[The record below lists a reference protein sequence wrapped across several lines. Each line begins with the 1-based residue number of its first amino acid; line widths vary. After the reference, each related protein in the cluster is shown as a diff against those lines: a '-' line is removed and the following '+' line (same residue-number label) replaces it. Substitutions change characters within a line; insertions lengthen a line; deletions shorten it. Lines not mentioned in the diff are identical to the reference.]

1 MRLAVSAW
9 AIRNPIPVTVLFI
22 ALTIAG
28 IAAYLGLPIK
38 QFPDTS
44 FPTVQITVTQNGAAP
59 SELETQVTRLAE
71 DAVASIPGVN
81 HVVSTVTLG
90 QSQIR
95 VEFEIG
101 EDEQKATDE
110 VRTAID
116 RIRADFPRTIDEPII
131 ERIEADALPI
141 LTYAVAAPSM
151 SPSELSWF
159 IDDTVASRLQ
169 AVEGVSR
176 VTRVGGVNRE
186 INVILRPERLAAY
199 GLTAAAVN
207 NALLGFVSDSPGGR
221 AEVGGTEQTVR
232 VLGAAADADA
242 LRRFTVPTGG
252 GRYVRLSDLADIG
265 DGSGETRS
273 FARLDGRP
281 VVGFELTKTKP
292 ASDIRVEDAVTAEIA
307 KLARERR
314 DVRYTQIVSTVG
326 DTRASFSSTVHVLV
340 EGMVLA
346 ALVVWVFLRAWRST
360 VIAAVAMP
368 ISLVPTFAVMTAM
381 GFTLNLITLLAL
393 TLVIGILV
401 DDAIVEIENIEKR
414 IERGESPYEAS
425 LHGADQIGLAVVA
438 TTMAIVVVFLPVSLM
453 GGIAGQYFREFGLTV
468 AVAVL
473 FSLLVARLL
482 TPLMCAY
489 LLSPAKH
496 PQERKPFE
504 GLYRDTLEWALSHPK
519 LSVLFALLFF
529 AGSIG
534 LASLLPT
541 GFTPASNPTSIV
553 LDIQAP
559 PGTTRGEMERSVARL
574 TRLMRAQPDVRLVF
588 ARAGGQ
594 DFTTGTAT
602 VVFREDRA
610 STATEFRDRIRPLLK
625 GLPDVRVTTYGENGT
640 LADVEIN
647 LAGRDGAALSAAAER
662 LQRDMRTLPAIGN
675 VRPAT
680 PPSGPELVIRP
691 KVAEAARL
699 GVTSDDLATIA
710 RVATIG
716 DIDANVAKISA
727 GERRIPVRAQLR
739 DGARS
744 DLATLAGLQV
754 PTAGGGT
761 TRLGAVADLSFEA
774 GPSRIER
781 FDRERRE
788 TIRADLRGGA
798 TLGQALDAVNRLP
811 TLKVPPAGVRQAQY
825 GDAEAFADLFGG
837 FVTAMLA
844 GVGLIFGVLVLLFRS
859 FFKPVT
865 ILTALPLSVGGAF
878 AALLLVDLDLT
889 LPAMIGFL
897 MLLGLA
903 AKNSIL
909 LVEFAIEREREG
921 MSQHDALIE
930 ACRERARPIVMT
942 TVAMAAGMLPTAI
955 GYGEGAEFRQPM
967 AVGVIGGLISS
978 TLLSLVLVPVVYEFV
993 DNLETWLAPRLG
1005 RLITKPPKDAGSI
1018 VPEAEREA
1026 VGTPGAA
1033 TA

>member
-1 MRLAVSAW
+1 MKLAISAW
-9 AIRNPIPVTVLFI
+9 AIRNPIPVAVLFI

-28 IAAYLGLPIK
+28 IAAYLALPIK

-81 HVVSTVTLG
+81 HVISTVTLG
-90 QSQIR
+90 QSVTR

-101 EDEQKATDE
+101 EDEQRATDE

-141 LTYAVAAPSM
+141 MTYAVAAPGLSDE
-151 SPSELSWF
+151 ELSWF

-169 AVEGVSR
+169 AVPGVSR
-176 VTRVGGVNRE
+176 VTRVGGVDRE
-186 INVILRPERLAAY
+186 VNVTLRPERLAANN
-199 GLTAAAVN
+199 LTAPAVSE
-207 NALLGFVSDSPGGR
+207 ALRAFVADNPGGR
-221 AEVGGTEQTVR
+221 AEIGGSEQTVR
-232 VLGAAADADA
+232 VLGSAGDVEA
-242 LRRFTVPTGG
+242 LRRFSIPTGS
-252 GRYVRLSDLADIG
+252 GRYIRLADVADIG
-265 DGSGETRS
+265 DGASESRS
-273 FARLDGRP
+273 FARLNGRP
-281 VVGFELTKTKP
+281 VVGFEITKTKP
-292 ASDIRVEDAVTAEIA
+292 ASDIRVEDAVKAEIA
-307 KLARERR
+307 KLAAERR
-314 DVRYTQIVSTVG
+314 DVRYTEIVSTVG
-326 DTRASFSSTVHVLV
+326 DTRASFSSTVHVLI

-346 ALVVWVFLRAWRST
+346 AVVVWIFLRVWRST

-368 ISLVPTFAVMTAM
+368 ISLIPTFAVMSAM
-381 GFTLNLITLLAL
+381 GFTLNLVTLLGL

-438 TTMAIVVVFLPVSLM
+438 TTMAIVVVFLPVSMM
-453 GGIAGQYFREFGLTV
+453 GGMAGQYFSEFGLTV

-482 TPLMCAY
+482 TPLMAAY
-489 LLSPAKH
+489 FLTPAKH
-496 PQERKPFE
+496 PHERKPFK
-504 GLYRDTLEWALSHPK
+504 GFYRNALEWALAHKWVS
-519 LSVLFALLFF
+519 LILGLLFF

-534 LASLLPT
+534 LASQLPT
-541 GFTPASNPTSIV
+541 GFVPAANPTSLV
-553 LDIQAP
+553 FDIQAP
-559 PGTTRGEMERSVARL
+559 PGTSRAQMDRVVADL
-574 TRLMRAQPDVRLVF
+574 TRTLQRQPEVRLVF

-594 DFTTGTAT
+594 DFTSGTAT
-602 VVFREDRA
+602 AVFHEERETTTSEFRNRIRA
-610 STATEFRDRIRPLLK
+610 SLRDIT
-625 GLPDVRVTTYGENGT
+625 GARVTTYGEGGT
-640 LADVEIN
+640 PADVEVN
-647 LAGRDGAALSAAAER
+647 LVGRDGEALTRATER
-662 LQRDMRTLPAIGN
+662 LQREMRGIPILANVRPVTLPA
-675 VRPAT
+675 
-680 PPSGPELVIRP
+680 GPELIIRP
-691 KVAEAARL
+691 RIDEAARL
-699 GVTSDDLATIA
+699 GVTADDIATIA

-716 DIDANVAKISA
+716 DIDANVAKLSA
-727 GERRIPVRAQLR
+727 GERRIPIRAQLP
-739 DGARS
+739 DEARE
-744 DLATLAGLQV
+744 DLSTLAELEV
-754 PTAGGGT
+754 PTASGGT

-774 GPSRIER
+774 GPARIER

-788 TIRADLRGGA
+788 TVRADLRDGA
-798 TLGQALDAVNRLP
+798 TLGQALNEVGDLP
-811 TLKVPPAGVRQAQY
+811 ALQNLPAGVRQASY
-825 GDAEAFADLFGG
+825 GDAEAFGDLFGG
-837 FVTAMLA
+837 FIGAMLA
-844 GVGLIFGVLVLLFRS
+844 GIGLIYGVLVLLFKS
-859 FFKPVT
+859 FFKPIT
-865 ILTALPLSVGGAF
+865 ILSALPLSVGGAF
-878 AALLLVDLDLT
+878 AALLIFDLALT
-889 LPAMIGFL
+889 LPAMIGLL
-897 MLLGLA
+897 MLMGLA

-993 DNLETWLAPRLG
+993 DNFEMWLAPKLG
-1005 RLITKPPKDAGSI
+1005 RLITKPPKDAHKI
-1018 VPEAEREA
+1018 VPEVER
-1026 VGTPGAA
+1026 V
-1033 TA
+1033 